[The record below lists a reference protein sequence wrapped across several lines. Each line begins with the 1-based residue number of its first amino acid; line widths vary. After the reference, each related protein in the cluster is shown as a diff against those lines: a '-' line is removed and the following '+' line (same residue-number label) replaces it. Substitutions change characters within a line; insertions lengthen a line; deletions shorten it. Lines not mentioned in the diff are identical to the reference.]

1 MHLNANKPV
10 TEEKIKLWISA
21 DTYVAVDPKWS
32 QQERED
38 YIRSEVKRML
48 EQEPEVYIE
57 NKQLEDVE

>member
-1 MHLNANKPV
+1 MHLNANKPL

-38 YIRSEVKRML
+38 YIISEVRRML